1 MSKNASNTVN
11 QNQVS
16 NNTISVTSYET
27 PEVFIRIEHLHI
39 YAAKRRFELLLS
51 MSPDGKKWSDQRH
64 ITGGITDELRRFV
77 SNAYEQ
83 SVQVESDNEEGFEWV
98 KTGNYLTGCQKYLT
112 NIGLGEIIHE
122 EQALSMLTFEAW
134 NRSPHYEECPFRL
147 FLRENGEGT
156 LTLVDWPSQ
165 KKYDIVDPETGKM
178 VTRFGHW
185 KNEDGKI
192 EKYKPEDYRRLVV
205 EMRHERKLYNK

>member
-1 MSKNASNTVN
+1 
-11 QNQVS
+11 
-16 NNTISVTSYET
+16 
-27 PEVFIRIEHLHI
+27 
-39 YAAKRRFELLLS
+39 
-51 MSPDGKKWSDQRH
+51 
-64 ITGGITDELRRFV
+64 
-77 SNAYEQ
+77 
-83 SVQVESDNEEGFEWV
+83 
-98 KTGNYLTGCQKYLT
+98 
-112 NIGLGEIIHE
+112 
-122 EQALSMLTFEAW
+122 MLTFEAW

-165 KKYDIVDPETGKM
+165 KKYDIVDPESGKM

-192 EKYKPEDYRRLVV
+192 EKYKPEEYRRLVV